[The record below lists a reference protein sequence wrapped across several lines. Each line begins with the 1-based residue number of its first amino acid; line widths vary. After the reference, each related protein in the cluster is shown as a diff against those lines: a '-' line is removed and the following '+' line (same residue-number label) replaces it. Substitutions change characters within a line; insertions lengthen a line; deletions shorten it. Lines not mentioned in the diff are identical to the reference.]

1 MMRNYSVTVGI
12 IAGII
17 NVLVLMNYT
26 ELFYFCK
33 TRNTSVVEISIIL
46 PFFFF
51 TESLL
56 QKFNHVPHVSENV
69 AEMFVLPFKCRTF

>member
-51 TESLL
+51 YW
-56 QKFNHVPHVSENV
+56 KFIAKV
-69 AEMFVLPFKCRTF
+69 